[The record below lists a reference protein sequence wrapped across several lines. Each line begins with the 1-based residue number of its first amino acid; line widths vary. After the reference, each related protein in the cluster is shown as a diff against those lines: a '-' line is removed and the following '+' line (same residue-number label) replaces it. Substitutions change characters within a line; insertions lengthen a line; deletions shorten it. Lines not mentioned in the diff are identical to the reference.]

1 MSLLSCP
8 HCFWAWGH
16 ASPVVICF
24 YISSPSLEHSPW
36 GDWTLGKPYLQP
48 FWADTSPG
56 AECSGAVAG
65 FPDLHLP
72 LQLVPGPFLF
82 FLSSSAFLLLLSP
95 SSLPFSPFPPSLI
108 LSLLLRRIT
117 LWYLG
122 SFHPFIQQTLIR
134 GLLHAQSWS
143 RVTGVKR
150 IWPQISCMLGGGN
163 QIHRMILLIKCCE
176 EMTR

>member
-1 MSLLSCP
+1 MQHSACLCTNESYLTGLILQHRLHWTMSLLSCP

-108 LSLLLRRIT
+108 LSLLQD
-117 LWYLG
+117 Y
-122 SFHPFIQQTLIR
+122 P
-134 GLLHAQSWS
+134 
-143 RVTGVKR
+143 VVPGVL
-150 IWPQISCMLGGGN
+150 SS
-163 QIHRMILLIKCCE
+163 IHS
-176 EMTR
+176 TNTY